1 MEPELWMELLLESS
15 EAAARTV
22 PTQPARQKAAR
33 GKVSSPLLP
42 AVGSGRDV
50 ESPDPA
56 TVPSAK
62 VATAP
67 SREAEEAPPPWNNP
81 VSARV
86 QARRIE
92 LIPSAPPLPRILF
105 TGDAPPPDLDP
116 AILTGNSLRQAAI
129 SKIASEE
136 GGSAVG
142 GTSPRPRPVEASVA
156 SGVHLPDESGQVW
169 LSARDPFT
177 VVAHW
182 DRHEVPAELP
192 ESEWGRGR
200 WWMRLHAES
209 ADGPVI
215 TERPATEAAGTV
227 LLPVIESGRPY
238 VAELGYDS
246 HRSGWHGVAI
256 SHSVPT
262 PPDRPVVVEREERP
276 VVWGTI
282 APWDGEPG
290 AGRSIG
296 YVAAAF
302 PRPMEGAVGST
313 IGQASGVG
321 NVPAEEWVEE
331 SVEAGDGEGTMEGPV
346 RWSWRAWLGDT
357 MESSGAVVGETGP
370 ADLDQPARRSRVLR
384 KGSSLLEAGLWDL
397 ARGGG
402 VASEE
407 LAAVLPTQ
415 VRRSFWFRINAEVIL
430 HGSTEPDARVTI
442 AGRPVALRPDG
453 SFSFRFAFP
462 DGDFGLPVSATS
474 ADGVERRQA
483 TVRFQRG
490 TVLDGEV
497 GEHPMMPAWDA
508 DLNEWGSART

>member
-1 MEPELWMELLLESS
+1 
-15 EAAARTV
+15 
-22 PTQPARQKAAR
+22 
-33 GKVSSPLLP
+33 
-42 AVGSGRDV
+42 
-50 ESPDPA
+50 
-56 TVPSAK
+56 
-62 VATAP
+62 
-67 SREAEEAPPPWNNP
+67 
-81 VSARV
+81 
-86 QARRIE
+86 
-92 LIPSAPPLPRILF
+92 
-105 TGDAPPPDLDP
+105 
-116 AILTGNSLRQAAI
+116 
-129 SKIASEE
+129 
-136 GGSAVG
+136 
-142 GTSPRPRPVEASVA
+142 
-156 SGVHLPDESGQVW
+156 
-169 LSARDPFT
+169 
-177 VVAHW
+177 
-182 DRHEVPAELP
+182 
-192 ESEWGRGR
+192 
-200 WWMRLHAES
+200 MRLHAES

-256 SHSVPT
+256 SHPVPT
-262 PPDRPVVVEREERP
+262 PPDRPPVVEREEPP

-296 YVAAAF
+296 YVPAAF
-302 PRPMEGAVGST
+302 PRPTEGGDGF
-313 IGQASGVG
+313 IMGQASEVG
-321 NVPAEEWVEE
+321 NAPTEEWVEE
-331 SVEAGDGEGTMEGPV
+331 SVETAGVEGTLEGPV
-346 RWSWRAWLGDT
+346 RWSWRAWLGDV
-357 MESSGAVVGETGP
+357 MGSSGAVAGEVGPME
-370 ADLDQPARRSRVLR
+370 LDQPIRRSRVLR

-407 LAAVLPTQ
+407 LAAVLPAQ

-474 ADGVERRQA
+474 ADGFERRQA

-497 GEHPMMPAWDA
+497 GEHPMVPTWDA
-508 DLNEWGSART
+508 DLNEWGSARS

>member
-1 MEPELWMELLLESS
+1 MELLLETT
-15 EAAARTV
+15 EAEARTV
-22 PTQPARQKAAR
+22 PTRPTRQKAAR

-42 AVGSGRDV
+42 AVGSKRDV
-50 ESPDPA
+50 ESSDPAA

-67 SREAEEAPPPWNNP
+67 SREAEEASPRWNNP

-116 AILTGNSLRQAAI
+116 AILTGNSVRQADTSQVAR
-129 SKIASEE
+129 EE
-136 GGSAVG
+136 GGSTVG

-182 DRHEVPAELP
+182 DRQEVPAEAP
-192 ESEWGRGR
+192 EIEWGRGR

-256 SHSVPT
+256 SHPVPT
-262 PPDRPVVVEREERP
+262 PPDRPLVVEREERP

-290 AGRSIG
+290 EGRSIG
-296 YVAAAF
+296 YVLAAF

-331 SVEAGDGEGTMEGPV
+331 SVETAGGEGTMEGPV
-346 RWSWRAWLGDT
+346 RWSWRAWLGDV

-370 ADLDQPARRSRVLR
+370 TELDQPARRSRVLR

-415 VRRSFWFRINAEVIL
+415 VRGVVLVPHQCGGHPAWKYRTGCPRHDRRE
-430 HGSTEPDARVTI
+430 
-442 AGRPVALRPDG
+442 AGGAAPGWIVQ
-453 SFSFRFAFP
+453 
-462 DGDFGLPVSATS
+462 LPVRLS
-474 ADGVERRQA
+474 
-483 TVRFQRG
+483 
-490 TVLDGEV
+490 
-497 GEHPMMPAWDA
+497 
-508 DLNEWGSART
+508 